1 MNRFVKFLL
10 SFALVFTIVTPI
22 TAFAAEITV
31 GGEPLDY
38 NTFFTRVWEFVEANR
53 TEVISAAG
61 SGLVLVVSAI
71 IKAANSKSVKKLSE
85 QLISLQEDAQ
95 DKNKVQSSII
105 SVVNK
110 MIDGYNVMKDS
121 NDHLNTGYAD
131 MKAAYEA
138 NALKEDDRN
147 RLIGAVMVQNT
158 AILEMFASIYV
169 HNKNLPQGVRDL
181 VILKY
186 ANTLKAL
193 DDDAMLCSIVEAVRE
208 KINFEA
214 PVDESELMNE
224 EAAEVTE
231 DTVEVTSE
239 TAEG

>member
-38 NTFFTRVWEFVEANR
+38 NTFFTRIWEFVENNSTA
-53 TEVISAAG
+53 VISAAG
-61 SGLVLVVSAI
+61 SGLVLVANAI
-71 IKAANSKSVKKLSE
+71 MKAANSKSAKQVSE
-85 QLISLQEDAQ
+85 QLVSLMKDTG
-95 DKNKVQSSII
+95 
-105 SVVNK
+105 SVVDVINQ
-110 MIDGYNVMKDS
+110 MIVGYNSMKDS
-121 NDHLNTGYAD
+121 NEHLEHGYAD

-214 PVDESELMNE
+214 PVE
-224 EAAEVTE
+224 EAVLLEETDIVDSAAEI
-231 DTVEVTSE
+231 E
-239 TAEG
+239 TAEE

>member
-1 MNRFVKFLL
+1 MKRLFKFLL
-10 SFALVFTIVTPI
+10 GFVLVFTLIAPV

-31 GGEPLDY
+31 NGEPINY
-38 NTFFTRVWEFVEANR
+38 NTFFTRMWEFVENNK

-71 IKAANSKSVKKLSE
+71 IKAANSKTAKQTSE
-85 QLISLQEDAQ
+85 QLVSLMKDTG
-95 DKNKVQSSII
+95 
-105 SVVNK
+105 SVVDVINQ
-110 MIDGYNVMKDS
+110 MIVGYNSMKDS
-121 NDHLNTGYAD
+121 NEHLEHGYAN
-131 MKAAYEA
+131 MKAAYEE

-181 VILKY
+181 VVLKY

-193 DDDAMLCSIVEAVRE
+193 ENDAVLCSIVEAVRD

-214 PVDESELMNE
+214 PVEESELIDE
-224 EAAEVTE
+224 DAAEVAE
-231 DTVEVTSE
+231 DTVEATSE

>member
-38 NTFFTRVWEFVEANR
+38 NTFFTRVWEFVENNSTA
-53 TEVISAAG
+53 VISAAG
-61 SGLVLVVSAI
+61 SGLVLVANAI
-71 IKAANSKSVKKLSE
+71 MKAANSKSAKQTSE
-85 QLISLQEDAQ
+85 QLVSLMKDTG
-95 DKNKVQSSII
+95 
-105 SVVNK
+105 SVVDVINQ
-110 MIDGYNVMKDS
+110 MIVGYNSMKDS
-121 NDHLNTGYAD
+121 NEHLEHGYAD
-131 MKAAYEA
+131 MKAAYEE

-214 PVDESELMNE
+214 PVE
-224 EAAEVTE
+224 EAVLLEETDIVDSAAEI
-231 DTVEVTSE
+231 E
-239 TAEG
+239 TAEE

>member
-1 MNRFVKFLL
+1 MKRLCKFLL
-10 SFALVFTIVTPI
+10 SFVLVFTLLAPV

-31 GGEPLDY
+31 GGEPIDY
-38 NTFFTRVWEFVEANR
+38 NTFFTRVWEFVENNSTA
-53 TEVISAAG
+53 VISAAG
-61 SGLVLVVSAI
+61 SGLVLVANAI
-71 IKAANSKSVKKLSE
+71 MKAANSKAAKQTSE
-85 QLISLQEDAQ
+85 QLVSLMKDTG
-95 DKNKVQSSII
+95 
-105 SVVNK
+105 SVVDVINQ
-110 MIDGYNVMKDS
+110 MIVGYNSMKDS
-121 NDHLNTGYAD
+121 NEHLEHGYAN
-131 MKAAYEA
+131 MKAAYEE

-214 PVDESELMNE
+214 PVE
-224 EAAEVTE
+224 EAVLLEETDIVDSAAEI
-231 DTVEVTSE
+231 E
-239 TAEG
+239 TAEE